1 LAQHYNIPTGR
12 YNIPTDHYS
21 ISTEAPFSIIVF
33 RPTIITY
40 RLRGLNHYSI
50 PTECYNI
57 PTEIAPRYSIP
68 TAEENQKGHSSLET
82 AFFFNSII
90 VFRPY

>member
-1 LAQHYNIPTGR
+1 MAQHYNIPTGR

-33 RPTIITY
+33 RPIIITY

-68 TAEENQKGHSSLET
+68 TAEEIKK
-82 AFFFNSII
+82 AIPVWKRPFF
-90 VFRPY
+90 